1 MLHPPTVGIIHAA
14 RQDQNIKK
22 VSEEQ
27 KDMYEDFKE
36 FLRSKI
42 EA

>member
-1 MLHPPTVGIIHAA
+1 MKPRCTRQEHEELLKML
-14 RQDQNIKK
+14 
-22 VSEEQ
+22 EQ
-27 KDMYEDFKE
+27 KDMYEDLKE